1 MKTGIIMEINER
13 FLTLLTPEGEFLR
26 ARKQDRVYV
35 IGQEIDFFPLEQ
47 ENGKKSSSLPIFN
60 VFRGKAIFAAAFALL
75 LAVVSF
81 LPFYQSE
88 EVYAYMSIDV
98 NPSIELG
105 VNEKHQVIE
114 LVPYNEDGKL
124 IVEKIKKWKKENI
137 QAVAEKILHQLKEQG
152 YLKENKEMVI
162 AAVYADE
169 EKNKEDDVFQ
179 AELTEIKEAAQNEQL
194 EVTLIEASEEDREE
208 AVEKGITT
216 GVYKENQLKANRKSS
231 EKEKASSENAT
242 VEKEVSQEEAKKSAE
257 TPPGQLKKQ
266 EKPVPAA
273 ANMDKPKTQ
282 IEKTPAPGQTK
293 KSEHDQK
300 ANQNQSDK
308 SNRNKNTQNNKGN
321 SVKENNEKK
330 NESNSHSK
338 NKKVQLSNK
347 NNSESKGNGKKPENS
362 AKNKEKN
369 NKQ

>member
-1 MKTGIIMEINER
+1 MEINER

-60 VFRGKAIFAAAFALL
+60 VLRGKAIFAAAFALL

-152 YLKENKEMVI
+152 YLKENNEMVI

-169 EKNKEDDVFQ
+169 ENKEDDVFQ
-179 AELTEIKEAAQNEQL
+179 AELTEIKEAAQKEQL
-194 EVTLIEASEEDREE
+194 EVTLIEASEEDREK

-216 GVYKENQLKANRKSS
+216 GLYKENQLKANRKSS

-242 VEKEVSQEEAKKSAE
+242 VEKEVSQEKDKKSAE
-257 TPPGQLKKQ
+257 TPPGQFKKQ

-293 KSEHDQK
+293 KIEQQK
-300 ANQNQSDK
+300 ANQNPSDK
-308 SNRNKNTQNNKGN
+308 SNGNNNTQNNKGN
-321 SVKENNEKK
+321 SDKENNEKK
-330 NESNSHSK
+330 NESNTHSK
-338 NKKVQLSNK
+338 NNKVQLSNK
-347 NNSESKGNGKKPENS
+347 NNSESKGNGKKPESS